1 MRFAGSNGVIVAAF
15 VVPLVV
21 VIVTTAG
28 MAGPFVVH
36 FTTAADL
43 CCRIVDDIATI

>member
-1 MRFAGSNGVIVAAF
+1 MRFAGSNGIVVAAF
-15 VVPLVV
+15 VVPFVV
-21 VIVTTAG
+21 VIVTTAS

-43 CCRIVDDIATI
+43 CCRIVDQVATI